1 MTPRECSI
9 RDILDLLGPRWTLLV
24 LRELVFGTT
33 RFEAFIE
40 ATGAPRN
47 LVADR
52 LRRLEDAGLVG
63 RTAYQQRPVRFDYHL
78 TDTGRRAAEVLL
90 VLMRIGDEARTD
102 DPPVRWHHGPLDHE
116 HELDVELVCRCC
128 GEPASQGL
136 RNPSGRGAP

>member
-1 MTPRECSI
+1 
-9 RDILDLLGPRWTLLV
+9 LLV

-90 VLMRIGDEARTD
+90 VASAHAHRRRGTYRQPTRAR
-102 DPPVRWHHGPLDHE
+102 HHRPIDHE